1 MINNKFRQGL
11 VGNTTMFER
20 PEGEDSVEP
29 LRFVVLSAEGTQTER
44 NYFEHLTNLLE
55 TNNIK
60 LQFHVLEHTS
70 GENAPEDLLK
80 HLQEC
85 RRIQQDDLLPEE
97 LMAIIKKELS
107 HEDINN
113 LDKLIKEKPLPEKIK
128 RVLLSYG
135 IDIDYHMFIR
145 NFDPKL
151 DTFAVVLDRD
161 KDNHSEKTLR
171 SVKEKCKEEGF
182 DMCLSNPCFEFW
194 LFLHIWDKQDL
205 SDELKGKMLENKDH
219 YMSSYLSKRTHHRKK
234 ITKGKF
240 TQLYSH
246 SISSAIQNA
255 SFFSTDFF
263 AILSNLG
270 TNLGVFM
277 SALEKKY
284 QFHFPN

>member
-97 LMAIIKKELS
+97 LMVIIKKELS